1 MVEELWGY
9 GFKEPTRS
17 VEERAVEAVLGGGER
32 LRSGLFMAK
41 QECLCAPACLVCSG
55 NTEHLQRL
63 CWDQVGVLSG
73 GGKREQRSHFVE
85 IQLEDVGV
93 RRLKHTNSPPLS
105 IQSSTCSNLNPARKT
120 ADSST

>member
-1 MVEELWGY
+1 MVGELRGY

-17 VEERAVEAVLGGGER
+17 VQERAVGAVLGGGER

-55 NTEHLQRL
+55 NTEHLHWL

-73 GGKREQRSHFVE
+73 GGKREQGSHFVE
-85 IQLEDVGV
+85 RKLEDVGV
-93 RRLKHTNSPPLS
+93 RRSKHTNSPLFS
-105 IQSSTCSNLNPARKT
+105 IQSSTCSNLNPARKN

>member
-17 VEERAVEAVLGGGER
+17 VEERAVEAVLGGGAR

-41 QECLCAPACLVCSG
+41 QECLCAPACSVCSG
-55 NTEHLQRL
+55 NTEHFQRL
-63 CWDQVGVLSG
+63 CWDQV

-85 IQLEDVGV
+85 TQLEDVGV
-93 RRLKHTNSPPLS
+93 QRSKHTNSPPLS